1 MRLTPRSGIA
11 FIIGARIDNRE
22 TPMPRRLL
30 CAAIAALLATPVA
43 FAAGNTRL
51 TIYSADNDA
60 LFSGGNQ
67 GTLDAGH
74 ALVHEQRALGVA
86 AGNHEIRIG
95 GLPATINPE
104 AVAVGFGSGATVS
117 VLGQRVVLA
126 NASTNGALDGA
137 IGSQV
142 SVQTGGMSVA
152 TGGGGFSGELL
163 GASDS
168 GVLIRTSDGKV
179 HLVHQYQSVTLP
191 ADSVSGGSSVLLDVN
206 AKSAG
211 SRDALLTYTTSGLG
225 WRAAYTATLEDG
237 GTCRMQFKPEA
248 SIANR
253 SGRDYDGAAI
263 QLVAGQPNLGNRG
276 VRMYSMAKAPAP
288 MAAEAAMPA
297 QASLGDYRSF
307 TLAGAVNLPNGTVT
321 LTPLYP
327 AQALSCARE
336 YVIDNGN
343 AYFPPKPNTNDYGA
357 QDYQDRPIASTL
369 AFKAPDVLPAGT
381 LRAWIAD
388 RDGAPTLLGEGSVTD
403 TPKGQRVSVQLG
415 ESFDLRA
422 TRERTGFQVDAKAHT
437 MTEAYKVTLTNGG
450 DAARTVT
457 VREHPNRWREWTLTS
472 SNIKP
477 SKQTPQILE
486 FKVPVPAR
494 GDATLTYTVRYNWTA
509 RDL

>member
-1 MRLTPRSGIA
+1 
-11 FIIGARIDNRE
+11 
-22 TPMPRRLL
+22 MPRRLL
-30 CAAIAALLATPVA
+30 CAAIAALLAAPVA

-60 LFSGGNQ
+60 LFSGSSQ
-67 GTLDAGH
+67 GTQDVGH
-74 ALVHEQRALGVA
+74 ALVHEQRSLGVT

-95 GLPATINPE
+95 GLPATIDPE
-104 AVAVGFGSGATVS
+104 AVAVGFGPGSAVS
-117 VLGQRVVLA
+117 VLGQRVMLA

-142 SVQTGGMSVA
+142 SVQTGGIPVA
-152 TGGGGFSGELL
+152 TGGGFNGELL
-163 GASDS
+163 GASDN

-206 AKSAG
+206 AKSTG

-225 WRAAYTATLEDG
+225 WRAAYTATLEGDSA
-237 GTCRMQFKPEA
+237 CRMQFKPQA

-253 SGRDYDGAAI
+253 SGRDYAGASI

-276 VRMYSMAKAPAP
+276 VRMYSMAKAPTP

-307 TLAGAVNLPNGTVT
+307 TLAGAVNLPDGTVT

-327 AQALSCARE
+327 AQALPCARE

-369 AFKAPDVLPAGT
+369 AFTAPDALPAGT

-388 RDGAPTLLGEGSVTD
+388 RDGAPTLLGEGNVAD

-422 TRERTGFQVDAKAHT
+422 TRERTEFHVDARAHT
-437 MTEAYKVTLTNGG
+437 MTEAYRIKLTNGG
-450 DAARTVT
+450 DAACTVT

-472 SNIKP
+472 SSIKP
-477 SKQTPQILE
+477 SKQTPQVLE
-486 FKVPVPAR
+486 FKVPVPAH
-494 GDATLTYTVRYNWTA
+494 GDATLTYTVRYNWTTQ
-509 RDL
+509 DL

>member
-1 MRLTPRSGIA
+1 VRLTTRSVVA
-11 FIIGARIDNRE
+11 FIIKTRIDHRE

-30 CAAIAALLATPVA
+30 CAAIAALLATPAA
-43 FAAGNTRL
+43 FAADNTRL

-60 LFSGGNQ
+60 LFSGSNQ

-86 AGNHEIRIG
+86 AGNQEIRIG
-95 GLPATINPE
+95 GLPATLDPE
-104 AVAVGFGSGATVS
+104 AVAVVFGSGSTVN

-126 NASTNGALDGA
+126 NANTGGALDGA

-142 SVQTGGMSVA
+142 SVQTGGLPVA
-152 TGGGGFSGELL
+152 SGGGGFTGELL

-168 GVLIRTSDGKV
+168 GVLLRTSDGKV

-191 ADSVSGGSSVLLDVN
+191 ADSVSGGSSLLLDVS

-225 WRAAYTATLEDG
+225 WRAAYKATLEG
-237 GTCRMQFKPEA
+237 GSACRMQFKPEA

-253 SGRDYDGAAI
+253 SGRDYDGASI

-276 VRMYSMAKAPAP
+276 MRMYSMAKAPVP

-297 QASLGDYRSF
+297 QATLGDYRSF
-307 TLAGAVNLPNGTVT
+307 TLAGTVNLPNGTVT

-327 AQALSCARE
+327 AQSLACTRE
-336 YVIDNGN
+336 YVVEDGN

-357 QDYQDRPIASTL
+357 QDYKDRPIASTL
-369 AFKAPDVLPAGT
+369 AFTAPDALPAGT
-381 LRAWIAD
+381 LRAWTAD
-388 RDGAPTLLGEGSVTD
+388 RDGSPALLGEGSVAD
-403 TPKGQRVSVQLG
+403 TPKGQPVSVQLG

-422 TRERTGFQVDAKAHT
+422 TRERTAFHVDAKAHT

-457 VREHPNRWREWTLTS
+457 VREHPNRWREWTLS
-472 SNIKP
+472 SSSIKP
-477 SKQTPQILE
+477 SKQTPQLLE
-486 FKVPVPAR
+486 FNVLVPAN
-494 GDATLTYTVRYNWTA
+494 GSATLTYTVHYNWTA

>member
-1 MRLTPRSGIA
+1 
-11 FIIGARIDNRE
+11 
-22 TPMPRRLL
+22 MPRRLL
-30 CAAIAALLATPVA
+30 CAAIAALLTTP
-43 FAAGNTRL
+43 AALAADHARL

-60 LFSGGNQ
+60 LFSGSSQ

-74 ALVHEQRALGVA
+74 ALVHEQRVLNVA
-86 AGNHEIRIG
+86 AGNHEVRIG
-95 GLPATINPE
+95 GLPATLDPE
-104 AVAVGFGSGATVS
+104 AVAVGFGPGSTVN

-126 NASTNGALDGA
+126 NASAGGALDGA

-142 SVQTGGMSVA
+142 EVQSS
-152 TGGGGFSGELL
+152 GGGFTGELL
-163 GASDS
+163 GASDN

-179 HLVHQYQSVTLP
+179 HLVHDYTSVTLP
-191 ADSVSGGSSVLLDVN
+191 ADAVSGGSSVSLDID

-211 SRDALLTYTTSGLG
+211 QRDALLTYTTSGLG
-225 WRAAYTATLEDG
+225 WRAAYTATLQG
-237 GTCRMQFKPEA
+237 GSACRMQFKPQA

-253 SGRDYDGAAI
+253 SGRDYDGADV

-276 VRMYSMAKAPAP
+276 VRMYSMAKAPVP
-288 MAAEAAMPA
+288 MAAEAMPA

-307 TLAGAVNLPNGTVT
+307 TLAGAVSLPNGTVT

-327 AQALSCARE
+327 AQALDCARE
-336 YVIDNGN
+336 YVIEDGN

-369 AFKAPDVLPAGT
+369 VFTAPDALPAGT

-388 RDGAPTLLGEGSVTD
+388 RNGAPTLLGEGNVAD

-422 TRERTGFQVDAKAHT
+422 TRERTAFHVDANAHT

-450 DAARTVT
+450 DAAHTVT
-457 VREHPNRWREWTLTS
+457 VREHPNRWREWNLAS
-472 SNIKP
+472 SSIKP
-477 SKQTPQILE
+477 SKQTPQLLE
-486 FKVPVPAR
+486 FKVPVPAN
-494 GDATLTYTVRYNWTA
+494 GSATLTWTVRYTWTA

>member
-1 MRLTPRSGIA
+1 
-11 FIIGARIDNRE
+11 
-22 TPMPRRLL
+22 MPRRLL
-30 CAAIAALLATPVA
+30 CAAIAALLATPAA
-43 FAAGNTRL
+43 FAANNTRL
-51 TIYSADNDA
+51 TIYSAADDA
-60 LFSGGNQ
+60 LFSGSNQ

-74 ALVHEQRALGVA
+74 ALVHEQRALDVA
-86 AGNHEIRIG
+86 AGSHEIRIG
-95 GLPATINPE
+95 GLPATLDPE
-104 AVAVGFGSGATVS
+104 AVAVGFGSGSTVS

-126 NASTNGALDGA
+126 NAGANGALDGA

-142 SVQTGGMSVA
+142 EVQSS
-152 TGGGGFSGELL
+152 GGGFSGELL
-163 GASDS
+163 GASDN

-179 HLVHQYQSVTLP
+179 HLVHDYASVTLP
-191 ADSVSGGSSVLLDVN
+191 ADAVSGGSSLLLDVD

-211 SRDALLTYTTSGLG
+211 NRDALLTYTTSGLG
-225 WRAAYTATLEDG
+225 WRAAYTATLEG
-237 GTCRMQFKPEA
+237 GSACRMQFKPQA

-253 SGRDYDGAAI
+253 SGRDYSGAAI

-307 TLAGAVNLPNGTVT
+307 TLAGAVSLPDGTVT

-336 YVIDNGN
+336 YVVDDGN
-343 AYFPPKPNTNDYGA
+343 AYFPPKPNTSDYGA

-369 AFKAPDVLPAGT
+369 AFTAPDALPAGT
-381 LRAWIAD
+381 LRAWTAD
-388 RDGAPTLLGEGSVTD
+388 RNGAPALLGEGSVAD

-422 TRERTGFQVDAKAHT
+422 SRERTAFHVDAKAHT

-457 VREHPNRWREWTLTS
+457 VREHPNRWREWSLAS
-472 SNIKP
+472 SSIKP
-477 SKQTPQILE
+477 SKQTPQLLE
-486 FKVPVPAR
+486 FEVPVPAN
-494 GDATLTYTVRYNWTA
+494 GTATLTYSIQYHWTA
-509 RDL
+509 QDL